1 MIPVALTFL
10 TALFGAVGKVFEWL
24 YAKRLADA
32 GKVQAGL
39 EALEREVAAARV
51 AVAAREQ
58 QRARDSGGGGG
69 FGPDGLPDD
78 PFRRD

>member
-1 MIPVALTFL
+1 MIPSALSLL

-32 GKVQAGL
+32 GKVQEQL
-39 EALEREVAAARV
+39 EVLHRQVEAARV
-51 AVAAREQ
+51 AVAARER
-58 QRARDSGGGGG
+58 QRALDLALDAGR
-69 FGPDGLPDD
+69 LPDD